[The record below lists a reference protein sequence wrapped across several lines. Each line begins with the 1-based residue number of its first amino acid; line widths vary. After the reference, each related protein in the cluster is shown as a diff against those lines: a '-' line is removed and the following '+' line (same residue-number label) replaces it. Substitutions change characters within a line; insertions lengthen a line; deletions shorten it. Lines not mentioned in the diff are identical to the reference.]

1 MKLKQEFLDICL
13 QDVSKRISNYKNEI
27 SFIKDSIES
36 NDKISD
42 EEGESGNSKLL
53 EDLEKNLNYLNEAQK
68 IREYLN
74 RINPNVVSEFV
85 VLGSIVITDSIT
97 FYIAISKG
105 KVTVNDEDYY
115 IISIQSPIGQL
126 IKSQSVGYQFEFN
139 GKSYKIKK
147 IL

>member
-1 MKLKQEFLDICL
+1 MKLKQELLDICL

-105 KVTVNDEDYY
+105 KVTVND
-115 IISIQSPIGQL
+115 
-126 IKSQSVGYQFEFN
+126 
-139 GKSYKIKK
+139 
-147 IL
+147 

>member
-1 MKLKQEFLDICL
+1 MKLKQELLDICL
-13 QDVSKRISNYKNEI
+13 QDVSKRVSNYKNEI
-27 SFIKDSIES
+27 SFIKESIES

-53 EDLEKNLNYLNEAQK
+53 EDLEKNLNYLNEVHK

-74 RINPNVVSEFV
+74 RINPNVVSNTV

-139 GKSYKIKK
+139 GKSYKIKNV
-147 IL
+147 L

>member
-1 MKLKQEFLDICL
+1 MKLKQELLDICL

-27 SFIKDSIES
+27 SFIKESIES

-42 EEGESGNSKLL
+42 EDGESGNSQLL
-53 EDLEKNLNYLNEAQK
+53 EDLEKNLNYFNEAQK
-68 IREYLN
+68 VKDYLN
-74 RINPNVVSEFV
+74 LVKPNVVSQNV
-85 VLGSIVITDSIT
+85 VLGSIVKTDSIN

-126 IKSQSVGYQFEFN
+126 IKSKSVGHQFEFN
-139 GKSYKIKK
+139 GKSYKIKD

>member
-1 MKLKQEFLDICL
+1 MKLKQELLDICL

-27 SFIKDSIES
+27 SFIKESIES

-68 IREYLN
+68 LREYLN
-74 RINPNVVSEFV
+74 LIKPNVVSKTV
-85 VLGSIVITDSIT
+85 VLGSIVKTDSIN

-105 KVTVNDEDYY
+105 KVTVTNEDYY

-126 IKSQSVGYQFEFN
+126 IKSQSVGYRFEFN
-139 GKSYKIKK
+139 GKSYKIKD

>member
-139 GKSYKIKK
+139 GKSYKIKNV
-147 IL
+147 L

>member
-1 MKLKQEFLDICL
+1 MKLKKELLDICL
-13 QDVSKRISNYKNEI
+13 QDVGKRISNYKNEI
-27 SFIKDSIES
+27 SFIKESIES

-68 IREYLN
+68 VREYLN
-74 RINPNVVSEFV
+74 LIKPNVVSKTV
-85 VLGSIVITDSIT
+85 VLGSIVKTDSIN

-105 KVTVNDEDYY
+105 KVTVNNEDYY

-126 IKSQSVGYQFEFN
+126 IKSQSVGYKFEFN
-139 GKSYKIKK
+139 GKSYKIKN

>member
-139 GKSYKIKK
+139 GKSYKIKN

>member
-1 MKLKQEFLDICL
+1 MKLKQELLDICL
-13 QDVSKRISNYKNEI
+13 QDVSKRISHYKNEI
-27 SFIKDSIES
+27 SFIKESIES

-42 EEGESGNSKLL
+42 EEGESGNSQLL

-68 IREYLN
+68 VKDYLN
-74 RINPNVVSEFV
+74 LVKPNVISQNV
-85 VLGSIVITDSIT
+85 VLGSIVKTDSIN

-105 KVTVNDEDYY
+105 KVTVSDEDYY

-126 IKSQSVGYQFEFN
+126 IKAKSVGYQFQFN
-139 GKSYKIKK
+139 EKSYQIKA

>member
-1 MKLKQEFLDICL
+1 MKLKQELLDICL

-27 SFIKDSIES
+27 SFIKESIES

-139 GKSYKIKK
+139 GKSYKIKN

>member
-1 MKLKQEFLDICL
+1 MNKKISEKDVKDWNEF
-13 QDVSKRISNYKNEI
+13 
-27 SFIKDSIES
+27 IES

-42 EEGESGNSKLL
+42 EDGESGNSQLL

-68 IREYLN
+68 VKDYLN
-74 RINPNVVSEFV
+74 LVKPNVVSQSV
-85 VLGSIVITDSIT
+85 VLGSIVKTDSIN

-126 IKSQSVGYQFEFN
+126 IKSKSVGHQFEFN
-139 GKSYKIKK
+139 GKSYEIKD